1 MKYIEEKSRMGISH
15 KKFTSEF
22 GAKILGKF
30 GWNEGEGLG
39 KNKNGITEAIQIK
52 RREENIGIG
61 KKKKEQKWND
71 KWWESS
77 YNNILNN
84 MKNNDKV
91 STISSSSD
99 DGNDN
104 IKVENKEKKNKKI
117 QKIIKDND
125 FQKEIKVIGKKR
137 KITLIDI

>member
-1 MKYIEEKSRMGISH
+1 
-15 KKFTSEF
+15 
-22 GAKILGKF
+22 
-30 GWNEGEGLG
+30 
-39 KNKNGITEAIQIK
+39 
-52 RREENIGIG
+52 
-61 KKKKEQKWND
+61 
-71 KWWESS
+71 
-77 YNNILNN
+77 